1 MYARVTHRLN
11 KKKNLCKFLYGK
23 EEIKEASDE
32 IVKIVCDEV

>member
-1 MYARVTHRLN
+1 MYARVTHRL